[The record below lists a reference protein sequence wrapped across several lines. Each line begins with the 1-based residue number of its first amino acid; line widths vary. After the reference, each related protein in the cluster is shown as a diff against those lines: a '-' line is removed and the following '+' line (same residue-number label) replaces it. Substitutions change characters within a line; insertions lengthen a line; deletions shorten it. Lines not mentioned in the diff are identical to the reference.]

1 MATAKGVEITNLDAT
16 PRTTLEA
23 ASGGGKLRVF
33 MDTIAAGTGDL
44 DNNDIIM
51 LAQVPSNAKLASIR
65 IYNDDLDSGG
75 SPALATNVGLYNGQ
89 TKFTDTDSSSTSYA
103 AAAVLD
109 EDCYATAITTLQA
122 ANTSGVE
129 LAYEARNIN
138 AVANFVWE
146 DGGLSSDPGVPLRV
160 AFTISTAAA
169 TAAAGDITTVVTYV
183 VD

>member
-1 MATAKGVEITNLDAT
+1 MATAKSVEVTNLDTT
-16 PRTTLEA
+16 PRTLLEA
-23 ASGGGKLRVF
+23 GSGHGKMRVF
-33 MDTIAAGTGDL
+33 MDTIAAGTGDI
-44 DNNDIIM
+44 DNDDVIM
-51 LAQVPSNAKLASIR
+51 FAEIPSNSKIVSIVV
-65 IYNDDLDSGG
+65 YNDDLDSGG
-75 SPALATNVGLYNGQ
+75 SPSLTTNAGLYNGQ
-89 TKFTDTDSSSTSYA
+89 TTFTDTDASSTSYA

-109 EDCYATAITTLQA
+109 EDCYASAITTLQA